1 MPRAGSGRLAALGQ
15 VGQGACALIDS
26 PENTMPQDPQ
36 QDLKIALERMGL
48 LRPGEA
54 FSAETLAGGVSSD
67 ILRIDLPVRSPG
79 VSPGLSFCFKRAL
92 AKLKVAADW
101 RAPVERNHAEVEWMR
116 VAAELAPGS
125 VPRILGE
132 DAQAGAF
139 AMEYLA
145 PAAHPVWKNELRDG
159 NIRIETAAAV
169 ARIIAAIHAGTA
181 RRADIAQRFTNDHI
195 FHPIRLEPYLLAT
208 AAHYP
213 DCAARL
219 YELAETTERTKLALV
234 HGDLSPKN
242 ILVPSRGPILLD
254 AECAWY
260 GDPAFDLAFCLN
272 HMLLKCLWRPQ
283 WRERYLACYDALAA
297 TYLERVSWEPRLA
310 IEARVAHL
318 LPGLFLGRVD
328 GKSPAE
334 YLADEKDKDRVRRV
348 ARSFL
353 LRPTERLAALRDAW
367 NAELK
372 GI

>member
-1 MPRAGSGRLAALGQ
+1 MH
-15 VGQGACALIDS
+15 
-26 PENTMPQDPQ
+26 
-36 QDLKIALERMGL
+36 MGL
-48 LRPGEA
+48 LRPGET
-54 FSAETLAGGVSSD
+54 FGAETLAGGVSSD
-67 ILRIDLPVRSPG
+67 ILRIDLPGRSPA
-79 VSPGLSFCFKRAL
+79 LSFCFKRAL

-116 VAAELAPGS
+116 VAEALAPGS

-145 PAAHPVWKNELRDG
+145 PELHPVWKNQLRDG
-159 NIRIETAAAV
+159 NIRTETAAAV
-169 ARIIAAIHAGTA
+169 ARAIAAIHAGTA
-181 RRADIAQRFTNDHI
+181 QRADVAQRFANDHI

-208 AAHYP
+208 AARHP

-219 YELAETTERTKLALV
+219 SELVETTARTKLALV

-242 ILVPSRGPILLD
+242 ILVAAHGPVLLD

-260 GDPAFDLAFCLN
+260 GDPAFDLAFCLK

-297 TYLERVSWEPRLA
+297 SYLERVSWEPRAA
-310 IEARVAHL
+310 IEARVAQL

-334 YLADEKDKDRVRRV
+334 YLTEESDKERVRRV
-348 ARSFL
+348 ARRFL
-353 LRPTERLAALRDAW
+353 LRPAERLATLRDAW
-367 NAELK
+367 SAELE
-372 GI
+372 GV

>member
-1 MPRAGSGRLAALGQ
+1 M
-15 VGQGACALIDS
+15 
-26 PENTMPQDPQ
+26 MQDTNR
-36 QDLKIALERMGL
+36 DVRIALERMQL

-54 FSAETLAGGVSSD
+54 FRAEILPGGVSSD
-67 ILRIDLPVRSPG
+67 ILRIDLPGR
-79 VSPGLSFCFKRAL
+79 SPGLSFCFKRAL

-101 RAPVERNHAEVEWMR
+101 RAPVERNHAEVEWLR
-116 VAAELAPGS
+116 VADALMPQA

-132 DAQAGAF
+132 DVQSGAF

-145 PAAHPVWKNELRDG
+145 PDLHPGWKSELRNG
-159 NIRIETAAAV
+159 NIQTKTAAAV
-169 ARIIAAIHAGTA
+169 ARSIAAIHAGTA
-181 RRADIAQRFTNDHI
+181 RRADLAQRFANDHI

-208 AAHYP
+208 ALRHP

-219 YELAETTERTKLALV
+219 RELAETTAHTKLALV

-242 ILVPSRGPILLD
+242 ILVAARGPILLD

-283 WRERYLACYDALAA
+283 WRGQYLACYDALAS
-297 TYLERVSWEPRLA
+297 TYLARVTWEPRAA

-334 YLADEKDKDRVRRV
+334 YLTDESDKERVRRV
-348 ARSFL
+348 ARRFL
-353 LRPTERLAALRDAW
+353 LEPTDGLENLRDAW
-367 NAELK
+367 NIELNRRDLNA
-372 GI
+372 

>member
-1 MPRAGSGRLAALGQ
+1 MATLALYVTKKQ
-15 VGQGACALIDS
+15 S
-26 PENTMPQDPQ
+26 MTPDPQ
-36 QDLKIALERMGL
+36 QDLRIALERMGL

-54 FSAETLAGGVSSD
+54 FGAETLAGGVSSD
-67 ILRIDLPVRSPG
+67 ILRIDIPGRSPG
-79 VSPGLSFCFKRAL
+79 VSFCFKRAL

-101 RAPVERNHAEVEWMR
+101 RAPVERNHAEVQWLR
-116 VAAELAPGS
+116 VADALVPRS

-139 AMEYLA
+139 AMEYLD

-159 NIRIETAAAV
+159 NISTETAAAV
-169 ARIIAAIHAGTA
+169 ARVIAAIHAGTA
-181 RRADIAQRFTNDHI
+181 RRADMAQRFGYDHV
-195 FHPIRLEPYLLAT
+195 FHPIRLEPYFLAT
-208 AAHYP
+208 AERHP

-219 YELAETTERTKLALV
+219 RALAETTARTKLALV

-242 ILVPSRGPILLD
+242 ILLAAHGPILID

-283 WRERYLACYDALAA
+283 WRERYLECYDALAS
-297 TYLERVSWEPRLA
+297 TYLARVGWEPRAA

-334 YLADEKDKDRVRRV
+334 YVTGENDKERVRRV
-348 ARSFL
+348 ARQFL
-353 LRPTERLAALRDAW
+353 LQPADRLASMRDAW
-367 NAELK
+367 NTELK
-372 GI
+372 GA

>member
-1 MPRAGSGRLAALGQ
+1 MTQSAKQELR
-15 VGQGACALIDS
+15 V
-26 PENTMPQDPQ
+26 
-36 QDLKIALERMGL
+36 ALERMQL

-54 FSAETLAGGVSSD
+54 FRAETLPGGVSSD
-67 ILRIDLPVRSPG
+67 ILRIELPGRSPG
-79 VSPGLSFCFKRAL
+79 VSFCFKRAL

-116 VAAELAPGS
+116 VAGELVPQA

-132 DAQAGAF
+132 DAQSGAF

-145 PAAHPVWKNELRDG
+145 PAAHPVWKSELRDG
-159 NIRIETAAAV
+159 NIKVETATAV
-169 ARIIAAIHAGTA
+169 ADRIGAIHAGTA
-181 RRADIAQRFTNDHI
+181 RRADLAQRFANEHI

-208 AAHYP
+208 AARHP

-219 YELAETTERTKLALV
+219 SELAEITACNKLALV

-242 ILVPSRGPILLD
+242 ILVAANGPILLD

-272 HMLLKCLWRPQ
+272 HMLLKCLWRPR
-283 WRERYLACYDALAA
+283 WRERYLACYDALASA
-297 TYLERVSWEPRLA
+297 YLARVTWEPRTA

-334 YLADEKDKDRVRRV
+334 YLTDESDKERVRRV
-348 ARSFL
+348 ARRFL
-353 LRPTERLAALRDAW
+353 LEPAESLATLRAAW
-367 NAELK
+367 NKELE
-372 GI
+372 GP

>member
-1 MPRAGSGRLAALGQ
+1 MLGMTVDFEMAPAKQ
-15 VGQGACALIDS
+15 LS
-26 PENTMPQDPQ
+26 MTQDPN
-36 QDLKIALERMGL
+36 QDVKAALERMQL

-54 FSAETLAGGVSSD
+54 FHAESLPGGVSSD
-67 ILRIDLPVRSPG
+67 ILRIELPGRSPG
-79 VSPGLSFCFKRAL
+79 LAFCFKRAL
-92 AKLKVAADW
+92 AQLKVAADW
-101 RAPVERNHAEVEWMR
+101 RAPVERNHAEVEWLR
-116 VAAELAPGS
+116 VAEALVPQA

-132 DAQAGAF
+132 DAQSGAF

-145 PAAHPVWKNELRDG
+145 PDLHPAWKNELRDG
-159 NIRIETAAAV
+159 NIRIETAEAV
-169 ARIIAAIHAGTA
+169 ARAIAAIHTGTA
-181 RRADIAQRFTNDHI
+181 HRADLAERFANDHI

-208 AAHYP
+208 AARHP

-219 YELAETTERTKLALV
+219 RELAETTAHTKLALV

-242 ILVPSRGPILLD
+242 ILVAARGPILLD

-283 WRERYLACYDALAA
+283 WREQYLGCFDALAS
-297 TYLERVSWEPRLA
+297 TYLAHAAWEPRAA

-334 YLADEKDKDRVRRV
+334 YLTDARDKERVRRV
-348 ARSFL
+348 ARRFL
-353 LRPTERLAALRDAW
+353 LDPVDQLAAIRDAW
-367 NAELK
+367 DIELCAAS
-372 GI
+372 

>member
-1 MPRAGSGRLAALGQ
+1 M
-15 VGQGACALIDS
+15 
-26 PENTMPQDPQ
+26 TQDPQ
-36 QDLKIALERMGL
+36 QDLIIALERMGL
-48 LRPGEA
+48 MRPGET

-67 ILRIDLPVRSPG
+67 ILRIELRGRSPG
-79 VSPGLSFCFKRAL
+79 VSPGSSFCFKRAL

-116 VAAELAPGS
+116 VADALAPGS

-145 PAAHPVWKNELRDG
+145 PAEHPVWKNQLRDG
-159 NIRIETAAAV
+159 DIQIETAAAV
-169 ARIIAAIHAGTA
+169 ARVIVAIHAGTA
-181 RRADIAQRFTNDHI
+181 LREDLAQRFANDHI

-208 AAHYP
+208 ALHHP

-219 YELAETTERTKLALV
+219 HELAETTAHTKLALV

-242 ILVPSRGPILLD
+242 ILVAAHGPILLD

-283 WRERYLACYDALAA
+283 WRERYLACYDALAS
-297 TYLERVSWEPRLA
+297 TYLARVSWEPPAA

-348 ARSFL
+348 ARRFL
-353 LRPTERLAALRDAW
+353 LEPVDRLGAIRAVW

-372 GI
+372 GA

>member
-1 MPRAGSGRLAALGQ
+1 MIEDTN
-15 VGQGACALIDS
+15 QGLR
-26 PENTMPQDPQ
+26 
-36 QDLKIALERMGL
+36 IALERMRL

-54 FSAETLAGGVSSD
+54 FRAETLPGGVSSD
-67 ILRIDLPVRSPG
+67 ILRVDLPGRSPG
-79 VSPGLSFCFKRAL
+79 LSPGLSFCFKRAL

-101 RAPVERNHAEVEWMR
+101 RAPIERNHAEVEWLR
-116 VAAELAPGS
+116 VANELVPRA

-132 DAQAGAF
+132 DAQSGAF

-145 PAAHPVWKNELRDG
+145 PALHPVWKNELRDG
-159 NIRIETAAAV
+159 CIHTETATAV
-169 ARIIAAIHAGTA
+169 AHAIAAIHAGTA
-181 RRADIAQRFTNDHI
+181 QRTDLAQRFANDHI

-208 AAHYP
+208 AAHHP

-219 YELAETTERTKLALV
+219 RELAETTAHTKLALV

-242 ILVPSRGPILLD
+242 ILVAAHGPVLLD

-260 GDPAFDLAFCLN
+260 GDPAFDLAFCLK

-283 WRERYLACYDALAA
+283 WRERYLACFDALAS
-297 TYLERVSWEPRLA
+297 TYLAAVTWEPRAA

-334 YLADEKDKDRVRRV
+334 YLTDDSDKQHVRRV
-348 ARSFL
+348 ACRFL
-353 LRPTERLAALRDAW
+353 LQPADRLAAIRDAW
-367 NAELK
+367 NAELQ
-372 GI
+372 GS

>member
-1 MPRAGSGRLAALGQ
+1 MTDAQLELR
-15 VGQGACALIDS
+15 
-26 PENTMPQDPQ
+26 T
-36 QDLKIALERMGL
+36 ALERMQL
-48 LRPGEA
+48 LRAGEA
-54 FSAETLAGGVSSD
+54 FHAETLPGGVSSD
-67 ILRIDLPVRSPG
+67 ILRIDIPGRSPE
-79 VSPGLSFCFKRAL
+79 LSFCFKRAL

-116 VAAELAPGS
+116 VAGELAPQC

-132 DAQAGAF
+132 DAQSGAF

-145 PAAHPVWKNELRDG
+145 PDLHPVWKSELRDG
-159 NIRIETAAAV
+159 EIRIETAAAV
-169 ARIIAAIHAGTA
+169 ASCIAAIHAGTA
-181 RRADIAQRFTNDHI
+181 RRADLAQRFANDHI

-208 AAHYP
+208 GARRP

-219 YELAETTERTKLALV
+219 RQLVATTANTKLALV

-242 ILVPSRGPILLD
+242 ILVAARGPILLD

-283 WRERYLACYDALAA
+283 WRERYLACYDALAS
-297 TYLERVSWEPRLA
+297 TYLARVSWEPRAA
-310 IEARVAHL
+310 IEARTAHL

-334 YLADEKDKDRVRRV
+334 YLTDERDKERVRRV
-348 ARSFL
+348 ARRFL
-353 LRPTERLAALRDAW
+353 LEPVDQLAAIRDAW
-367 NAELK
+367 NAELQ
-372 GI
+372 GT